1 MTILYITITRLQS
14 FMSVTSDF
22 ISTSLK
28 FLIKQRNALKML
40 NKNHRNPK
48 FNSLFSF
55 QISLTIGVFIEH
67 NIYVV
72 FIYRPYTYARC
83 FLALTVGTIYFC
95 ILTYFLSV
103 CSLNVAADSL
113 FPLISLINLY
123 SSWHKVQ
130 KKLWR

>member
-67 NIYVV
+67 SIYEYTY
-72 FIYRPYTYARC
+72 IYRPYARRC
-83 FLALTVGTIYFC
+83 LALTVGTIYFC

-130 KKLWR
+130 QKLWR

>member
-40 NKNHRNPK
+40 NKNHRNTK

-67 NIYVV
+67 YV
-72 FIYRPYTYARC
+72 YR
-83 FLALTVGTIYFC
+83 IH
-95 ILTYFLSV
+95 I
-103 CSLNVAADSL
+103 
-113 FPLISLINLY
+113 
-123 SSWHKVQ
+123 
-130 KKLWR
+130 